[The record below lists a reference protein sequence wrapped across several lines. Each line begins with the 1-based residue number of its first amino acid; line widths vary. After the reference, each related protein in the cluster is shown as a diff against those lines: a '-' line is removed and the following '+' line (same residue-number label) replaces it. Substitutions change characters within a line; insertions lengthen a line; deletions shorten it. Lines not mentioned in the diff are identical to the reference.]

1 MRIIFCGLLILVA
14 TAVFFVASPAG
25 AAQPTS
31 PATAPAAKAEATKSE
46 RLGKLFAQLKHE
58 SNPDEARKTADNI
71 RAEWR
76 DSGSATV
83 NLLLQWSDKAVAD
96 KRYGTALDLLDQVVV
111 LDPRFVEGW
120 NRRATLHYIMDDYSK
135 SMSDIDHVLMLEP
148 RHFGAL
154 AGMAGIF
161 LSIGKDQLALDALQR
176 VLDIYPANRDAQQQF
191 GELAEKLSGDSI

>member
-1 MRIIFCGLLILVA
+1 MGNLVRALLI
-14 TAVFFVASPAG
+14 
-25 AAQPTS
+25 
-31 PATAPAAKAEATKSE
+31 PAAAAALLGAGEPPANPAPPPPEAPTLKPEPTRGE
-46 RLGKLFAQLKHE
+46 RLDALFVTLKHE
-58 SNPDEARKTADNI
+58 SNPDKARETADKI

-96 KRYGTALDLLDQVVV
+96 KRYSTALDLLDQVIV
-111 LDPRFVEGW
+111 LDPKFAEGW

-154 AGMAGIF
+154 SGMAGIF
-161 LSIGKDQLALDALQR
+161 LSIGNDQLAFDALQR

-191 GELAEKLSGDSI
+191 GELADKLAGDSI

>member
-1 MRIIFCGLLILVA
+1 MRMIFCGLLILVA
-14 TAVFFVASPAG
+14 TTAVFVAGPAS
-25 AAQPTS
+25 AAQTPSPGTAAASEPTK
-31 PATAPAAKAEATKSE
+31 TE
-46 RLGKLFAQLKHE
+46 RLGKLFAKLKHE

-96 KRYGTALDLLDQVVV
+96 KRYSTALDLLDQVIV
-111 LDPRFVEGW
+111 LDPKFAEGW
-120 NRRATLHYIMDDYSK
+120 NRRATLHYIMDNYSK
-135 SMSDIDHVLMLEP
+135 SMSDIDHVLLLEP

-176 VLDIYPANRDAQQQF
+176 VLDVYPANRDAQQQF
-191 GELAEKLSGDSI
+191 GELAEKLAGDSI